1 MKILRFLAS
10 AAFLACFALPVCAQQ
25 APSAQKP
32 VQEIQ
37 MTAKDFEFD
46 PPIIHVKVGTSVKLI
61 VTSADRTHGIRIN
74 LFPDGAAGNTPPGLE
89 FVFGQ
94 DCFKLKKNDPVAIEF
109 IAHDAGTYSLTCCKL
124 CGTGHKRMKG
134 QIIVDPS

>member
-1 MKILRFLAS
+1 MS
-10 AAFLACFALPVCAQQ
+10 ATFLACLALPVRAQQ
-25 APSAQKP
+25 PPPSTKP

-46 PPIIHVKVGTSVKLI
+46 PPIVHVKVGTSVKLT
-61 VTSADRTHGIRIN
+61 VTSTDRTHGIRIN
-74 LFPDGAAGNTPPGLE
+74 SFPEGAAGNTPPGLE

-94 DCFKLKKNDPVAIEF
+94 DCFKLKKNDPVTIEF
-109 IAHDAGTYSLTCCKL
+109 IAHDAGTYSFTCCKL

>member
-1 MKILRFLAS
+1 MKIARFLMGTV
-10 AAFLACFALPVCAQQ
+10 FLTCLIVPAGAQQ
-25 APSAQKP
+25 PSLAQNP

-46 PPIIHVKVGTSVKLI
+46 PPVVHVKVGASVKLI
-61 VTSADRTHGIRIN
+61 VTSTDRTHGIRIK
-74 LFPDGAAGNTPPGLE
+74 LFPEGAAGNTPPGLE

-94 DCFKLKKNDPVAIEF
+94 DCFKLKKNDPVTIEF
-109 IAHDAGTYSLTCCKL
+109 IARDAGTYSFTCCKL
-124 CGTGHKRMKG
+124 CGTSHKKMKG

>member
-1 MKILRFLAS
+1 MKISNCLMGAV
-10 AAFLACFALPVCAQQ
+10 FLACLALPVRPQQ
-25 APSAQKP
+25 PTSSQKP

-46 PPIIHVKVGTSVKLI
+46 PPVVHVKVGTSVKLI
-61 VTSADRTHGIRIN
+61 VTSSDRTHGIRIN
-74 LFPDGAAGNTPPGLE
+74 SFPEGAAGNTPPGLE

-109 IAHDAGTYSLTCCKL
+109 TAHDAGTYSITCCKL